1 MAAACGEVGAG
12 RVTVTHVVSHAG
24 VSRRTFYE
32 VFKDREECLMA
43 ALQEALRR
51 GSERVLPAYQAQK
64 TWRGAVRAGIEEL
77 LGFLDEDRTLSRL
90 LIVDSLAAGPRVQTW
105 RAKTIEKVG
114 EAIVSD
120 GRMPRTVG
128 EPALGA
134 SSVVAGVLAALHTRL
149 AAQPEAPVSPLAGEL
164 TAMVLLPY
172 LGRGAAVREAQ
183 RKAPRRRAPAAV
195 DQRDLLASSQLR
207 LTYRT
212 VRVLA
217 AIAELEGSGRRGCGP
232 SNRQIAEASGITDQG
247 QVSKMLARLARSGL
261 ISNRHRDVT
270 GRREPNAWT
279 LTTAGTQVER
289 AIANSSELRGEVA
302 SPRKPSQR
310 PRGSALRGPS
320 SGR

>member
-77 LGFLDEDRTLSRL
+77 LGFLDEDRTLGRL
-90 LIVDSLAAGPRVQTW
+90 LIVDSLAAGPRVQAW

-120 GRMPRTVG
+120 GRMPPAAG
-128 EPALGA
+128 KPALGA
-134 SSVVAGVLAALHTRL
+134 SSVVAGVLAVVHTRL
-149 AAQPEAPVSPLAGEL
+149 AGRPEAPVSPLAGEL
-164 TAMVLLPY
+164 SAMVLLPF
-172 LGRGAAVREAQ
+172 LGRGAAVREAE
-183 RKAPRRRAPAAV
+183 RRTPRRPARATV

-217 AIAELEGSGRRGCGP
+217 AIAELEGSGRRGRGP

-247 QVSKMLARLARSGL
+247 QVSKMLARLAATGL
-261 ISNRHRDVT
+261 IENR
-270 GRREPNAWT
+270 RRNATDRGEPNAWR
-279 LTTAGTQVER
+279 LTAQGVQVER
-289 AIANSSELRGEVA
+289 AIADSGELQGGGA
-302 SPRKPSQR
+302 SKSR
-310 PRGSALRGPS
+310 
-320 SGR
+320 